1 MELLQEAVNV
11 ATEIKR
17 TELELESFYLISED
31 LVRRSIENYEEFF
44 VLLHRYV
51 DEEKYVMLLLIIING
66 ASLNAKFSEVLE
78 KINDSKI
85 LYSILNLIDV
95 KEYYPE
101 LTEDVETFISTKAA
115 KANVTRGIRG
125 LICIIKKVMSY
136 LKDQAISAIV
146 KS

>member
-11 ATEIKR
+11 ATEIER
-17 TELELESFYLISED
+17 TELNLESFYSISEG

-66 ASLNAKFSEVLE
+66 ANLNVKFNEVLE

-101 LTEDVETFISTKAA
+101 LMEEVQTFITTKAE
-115 KANVTRGIRG
+115 KVDMPRGIRY
-125 LICIIKKVMSY
+125 LICSIKKAMGY
-136 LKDQAISAIV
+136 LRDQAINAIV
-146 KS
+146 RL

>member
-17 TELELESFYLISED
+17 TEMDLESFYSISED
-31 LVRRSIENYEEFF
+31 LVRGSIENYEEFF

-66 ASLNAKFSEVLE
+66 ANLNEKFREVLE

-101 LTEDVETFISTKAA
+101 LMEDVQTFITTKAA
-115 KANVTRGIRG
+115 KVDVTSGVRY
-125 LICIIKKVMSY
+125 LICIIKKAVSF
-136 LKDQAISAIV
+136 LRDQAINAIV
-146 KS
+146 KL